1 MKANE
6 KLIMYENAYADYTL
20 GKTYKEIA
28 EKYNVSINT
37 VKSWKKRLNWTRNYT
52 SVAGANVQGAKTLG
66 NNFTGEEIKQDLLKQ
81 LESNGTYGKHYEDI
95 ISDYMSLWSIKNNL
109 IADIRERG
117 VAVEWSNGKQFS
129 IKKNESISELNK
141 TSAQMLKILSELGL
155 KPLPASGNDVYE
167 I

>member
-1 MKANE
+1 MKPNE
-6 KLIMYENAYADYTL
+6 KLIMYENAYADYVL

-37 VKSWKKRLNWTRNYT
+37 VKSWKRRLNWTRNCT
-52 SVAGANVQGAKTLG
+52 SVEGANVQGAKSLG

-81 LESNGTYGKHYEDI
+81 LESNGTYGRQYEDLI
-95 ISDYMSLWSIKNNL
+95 NDYMSLWSIKNNL

-129 IKKNESISELNK
+129 IKKNESIAELNK

-155 KPLPASGNDVYE
+155 KPIPQSGDDNYD